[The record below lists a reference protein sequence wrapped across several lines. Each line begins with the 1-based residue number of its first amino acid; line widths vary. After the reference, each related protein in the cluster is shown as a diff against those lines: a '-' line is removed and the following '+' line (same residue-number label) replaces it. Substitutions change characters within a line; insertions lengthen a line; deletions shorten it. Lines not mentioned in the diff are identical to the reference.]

1 MMKMFRTLATMALAA
16 TFAVTLTG
24 CNSGPTIEDMIR
36 NDVEETFDSIEEHE
50 GEAWDNFVEGASE
63 GASAEDYEK
72 LGITPE
78 EFSEAVMGDFDYE
91 IEDIDVDEDNGKATV
106 TVSCDQKQVAG
117 TSLELQ
123 NQLNEWASA
132 QDPTT
137 LTEDAVYQKSGEMLL
152 DILDDAPVE
161 TNEYDF
167 DYYQDADGDWSFS
180 ELSMTEFNLHYALW

>member
-1 MMKMFRTLATMALAA
+1 MMKMFKALATMALAA

-24 CNSGPTIEDMIR
+24 CNSGPSVEDMIR
-36 NDVEETFDSIEEHE
+36 NDVEETFDSIMDHE

-63 GASAEDYEK
+63 GASEDDYEK

-117 TSLELQ
+117 TSLEYQTRLS
-123 NQLNEWASA
+123 EWASA
-132 QDPTT
+132 QDPST
-137 LTEDAVYQKSGEMLL
+137 LTEDAAYQKAGEMLL
-152 DILDDAPVE
+152 DILDEAPVE

-167 DYYQDADGDWSFS
+167 DYYQDADGNWNFS
-180 ELSMTEFNLHYALW
+180 ELSMTEFNLHYAIW